1 MRKTTGFNFR
11 AAVGTAI
18 AFGLASSMASPAL
31 FGADEIQFGIDGGRV
46 TLVATDAPLADVL
59 AEWARVGD
67 THFVGAEPIG
77 GERIT
82 LHLTN
87 APEADAIRL
96 VLRAAAGYVAAP
108 RRAGNPGSS
117 RYDRVTILAT
127 RSTQAGTR
135 APAPALAPRSDADAN
150 TAGPDATGLG
160 AAASPGLLPMED
172 LQRLLDATA
181 GRTASPPPQPAVPD
195 ITVLTTP
202 FPGIGAAGDLPL
214 ATDRRD

>member
-1 MRKTTGFNFR
+1 MDRTTGFRFR
-11 AAVGTAI
+11 ATAVTAI
-18 AFGLASSMASPAL
+18 ASGLLAAMA
-31 FGADEIQFGIDGGRV
+31 ADPLCAADDVQVGIDNGRV
-46 TLVATDAPLADVL
+46 TLVATEAPLADVL
-59 AEWARVGD
+59 AEWSRVGD
-67 THFVGAEPIG
+67 TRFVGAEPIG

-127 RSTQAGTR
+127 RTTPAGTR
-135 APAPALAPRSDADAN
+135 ARAQTPARSAAAADA
-150 TAGPDATGLG
+150 AGPG
-160 AAASPGLLPMED
+160 AATSPGLLPMED

-181 GRTASPPPQPAVPD
+181 GRPASQPPAPAMPDLTVRTTA
-195 ITVLTTP
+195 
-202 FPGIGAAGDLPL
+202 FPGVGAVEEPPAPDRG
-214 ATDRRD
+214 RRD

>member
-1 MRKTTGFNFR
+1 MGKTTGFNFR
-11 AAVGTAI
+11 AAVRTAI

-67 THFVGAEPIG
+67 TRFVGAEPIG

-96 VLRAAAGYVAAP
+96 VLRAAAG
-108 RRAGNPGSS
+108 
-117 RYDRVTILAT
+117 
-127 RSTQAGTR
+127 
-135 APAPALAPRSDADAN
+135 
-150 TAGPDATGLG
+150 
-160 AAASPGLLPMED
+160 
-172 LQRLLDATA
+172 
-181 GRTASPPPQPAVPD
+181 
-195 ITVLTTP
+195 
-202 FPGIGAAGDLPL
+202 
-214 ATDRRD
+214 